1 MANKSIRFKVGMTV
15 VINSDKTGFRSEL
28 VASHGYKKGDKVTL
42 DKYYSEDET
51 WRVKKK
57 GKSTLWIKRKNLA
70 APISKPSIWKIG
82 DQFTVP
88 SASENIVYTIKE
100 DMSSITK
107 VNISWPKKTGA
118 MSYNNLSYFKSEVD
132 SLFEGGNW
140 KLVPPTPVPP
150 FKIGDKVVLINKD
163 SSWAKSD
170 NVTTGKEYIVADCS
184 QNGYIKVTGNDA
196 IGKMWIATKDF
207 KLAPVGRLTA
217 CRVETPLFKV
227 GDKVQYVPNPNSQYS
242 ESDYYAQRDGLI
254 PGNIYTV
261 SKSYIAKLCD
271 YGYIQWVQIKE
282 GSCKF
287 NIAADCFATEPKKTM
302 RAVCINAGP
311 ESAYYSKLTE
321 GQTYDV
327 QEAETIGDDKF
338 FKVLNPNDGSPFITC
353 WQSRFVVI
361 TETLPPAAP
370 KKRMALC
377 VNMNHSTADYQL
389 GETYEITHEDNTF
402 FHFKNKS
409 GDMFKWRFKEI
420 IEPIVTAVQTPA
432 PTEATKN
439 PFKVGDRVRL
449 VRFDSSIYDT
459 DYFMKQD
466 NLTIGGEYEVTTL
479 NNNGTF
485 PDNTFIELKDK
496 TYCHPYD
503 CFELAP
509 PSKYTIE
516 VVCNENDG
524 YKGKLTIG
532 KTYMA
537 KLNPENTAEEP
548 EKDLYDIETNDRGT
562 ATTTAYCSRFT
573 VVPKVGHTLTA
584 EWLNNSTPKDFYGFT
599 TYDGGRNKWEA
610 MPYHAFNGDRK
621 IERIEVV
628 GGRLAALISD
638 TSNIWIAVES
648 IMRKSVPSS
657 MPDIAGVELKDRAAF
672 ISELTALI
680 AKHKK

>member
-15 VINSDKTGFRSEL
+15 IINSDKTGCGRTEL

-42 DKYYSEDET
+42 DKYDSADET

-57 GKSTLWIKRKNLA
+57 DTSTIWIKRKNL

-88 SASENIVYTIKE
+88 SAREAIVYTIKE
-100 DMSSITK
+100 NISYFTK
-107 VNISWPKKTGA
+107 VDICWKRSDGTA
-118 MSYNNLSYFKSEVD
+118 HSLSYFKSGVD
-132 SLFEGGNW
+132 SLFEGGSW
-140 KLVPPTPVPP
+140 KLVPPTPVVNTPPPP

-163 SSWAKSD
+163 AEWAQSD
-170 NVTTGKEYIVADCS
+170 RVTTGKEYTVKQCS
-184 QNGYIKVTGNDA
+184 QTSKLNPGYIKVTGNGA
-196 IGKMWIATKDF
+196 IGTMWIATKDF
-207 KLAPVGRLTA
+207 KLAPV
-217 CRVETPLFKV
+217 VETPLFKV

-261 SKSYIAKLCD
+261 SKSFIAKLCD
-271 YGYIQWVQIKE
+271 YGDIQWVHIKE

-302 RAVCINAGP
+302 RAVCINPGHD
-311 ESAYYSKLTE
+311 YRTRLTE

-353 WQSRFVVI
+353 WQRRFVVI
-361 TETLPPAAP
+361 TETPPPAAP
-370 KKRMALC
+370 KKRMAVC
-377 VNMNHSTADYQL
+377 VDMSNSTADYKL
-389 GETYEITHEDNTF
+389 GETYEITDEDNDCF
-402 FHFKNKS
+402 SFKNK
-409 GDMFKWRFKEI
+409 GGGMFKWRFKEI
-420 IEPIVTAVQTPA
+420 MDEQTPV
-432 PTEATKN
+432 PTEATNN

-449 VRFDSSIYDT
+449 TRLKSVIYDK
-459 DYFMKQD
+459 DYFMKHD
-466 NLTIGGEYEVTTL
+466 NLTIGGEYEVTEL
-479 NNNGTF
+479 SNNGSY
-485 PDNTFIELKDK
+485 PDKTFILLKGK
-496 TYCHPYD
+496 SYCHPYD
-503 CFELAP
+503 CFELAAP
-509 PSKYTIE
+509 TSKYTIE

-524 YKGKLTIG
+524 YERFLTIG

-537 KLNPENTAEEP
+537 KLNPKNTAEEP
-548 EKDLYDIETNDRGT
+548 EKDLYDIETSDRGDVV
-562 ATTTAYCSRFT
+562 TTAYCRRFT

-599 TYDGGRNKWEA
+599 TDDRSRNKWET
-610 MPYHAFNGDRK
+610 MTYHAFNGDRK

-628 GGRLAALISD
+628 GGRLAALISG
-638 TSNIWIAVES
+638 TCNIWIAVES
-648 IMRKSVPSS
+648 IMRNSVPSP
-657 MPDIAGVELKDRAAF
+657 MPDIAGVEFKDRAAF